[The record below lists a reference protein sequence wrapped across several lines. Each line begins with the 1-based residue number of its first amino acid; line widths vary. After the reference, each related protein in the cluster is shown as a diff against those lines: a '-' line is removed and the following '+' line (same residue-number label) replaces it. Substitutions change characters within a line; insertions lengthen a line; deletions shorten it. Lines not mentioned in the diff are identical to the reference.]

1 MGVLL
6 YVSSWVCCVLSIETF
21 DFPFTL
27 YMYLVFAQVMF
38 SLGEKLSDEELE
50 EMIREAD
57 IDGDG
62 QVNYEGL

>member
-1 MGVLL
+1 MKHRGFWLA
-6 YVSSWVCCVLSIETF
+6 
-21 DFPFTL
+21 L
-27 YMYLVFAQVMF
+27 YMYPVFAQVMF

-62 QVNYEGL
+62 QVNYEGM

>member
-1 MGVLL
+1 
-6 YVSSWVCCVLSIETF
+6 
-21 DFPFTL
+21 
-27 YMYLVFAQVMF
+27 MF

-62 QVNYEGL
+62 QVNYEGMCIYLYVW